1 MTIKTR
7 CRRGRGC
14 AARRNVCSVGARF
27 RSLFARC
34 IAPGT
39 PNETGTCGSAP
50 LRCCGTWP

>member
-1 MTIKTR
+1 MTIKL
-7 CRRGRGC
+7 G
-14 AARRNVCSVGARF
+14 AAAVGGALLAAMSCSVGARF